1 MKKTLFIFLIL
12 FFSCALKAEEAQ
24 YRIGLWDYKHETG
37 GLAFNIKNITDNNI
51 DILNF
56 IELSQIY
63 EFTGMID
70 KNDYFSKGDEIRREE
85 YSLYFSSGVQKIIDL
100 TDGLSLIP
108 SFSAG
113 IYAAVDDGKD
123 MGFPINFKSEI
134 ELKYKLFNDSF
145 LGLSMNHISNADIG
159 KTNPGADSILITFRV
174 KEKF

>member
-1 MKKTLFIFLIL
+1 MKKTFFIFTILFIT
-12 FFSCALKAEEAQ
+12 SALKAEEAQ

-37 GLAFNIKNITDNNI
+37 GLAFNLKNTTDNNV
-51 DILNF
+51 DVLNF
-56 IELSQIY
+56 IELTQIH
-63 EFTGMID
+63 EFTDMID

-85 YSLYFSSGVQKIIDL
+85 YSIYFSSGLQKVL
-100 TDGLSLIP
+100 NLSESLSLIP

-134 ELKYKLFNDSF
+134 ELKYNISSNSF
-145 LGLSMNHISNADIG
+145 FGLSMNHISNADIG
-159 KTNPGADSILITFRV
+159 NTNPGADSILITFKI